1 MKNFWT
7 FPAGKDIIKG
17 TEKLPLREAASRM
30 TKKYGLPLRL
40 LLALSGTALCVLMM
54 QTESKLSFA
63 LTGLLALGLMLYLTL
78 KTGFLEAVFRSE
90 LPGVRGVA
98 AVLTLSTLYTEKS
111 HFYTTCCGW
120 LIKLLRWTGLPEG
133 LSRLAPW
140 VVALLA
146 LPMAFGYFLWISD
159 FLWEQWL
166 RFWRKT
172 DFGEQM
178 YLLCAGVL
186 FAALIVFTYSCTEAF
201 YGAHVNGYW
210 YNFDLIYSADSG
222 YLVHQDVFR
231 NVGAEQNDLR
241 QPLFGLFSMPF
252 AQAAWLIS
260 RPLFFL
266 NNRYLVVL
274 QIVEMWLFLLSGVMI
289 ARMLELEGT
298 EKLLFLAILSVTF
311 PVLIFSLT
319 AEQYLMAIFWLIL
332 LCYLEK
338 DQVGGSLSYIA
349 ATGSMLTSG
358 VFFPLVTWDK
368 KFTNFVKT
376 TAKLCAAFFGVMI
389 LSGRLTTFLDVGTY
403 IEGYGYYAG
412 GNVAPV
418 QKLMQFVNFVGCA
431 FLAPASR
438 VDFETY
444 SHVSW
449 QMEPV
454 TGWRILGFVVLAAAV
469 AGVLVKREKR
479 FSKICAGWMGFSLL
493 LLGIVGWGTIDN
505 GLMLY
510 SLYFSWAYV
519 AMCFQFVDHVL
530 SRLRPAKL
538 TVLGLIFVVT
548 AIVNFAALKEVL
560 LFAAQFFPALR

>member
-1 MKNFWT
+1 
-7 FPAGKDIIKG
+7 
-17 TEKLPLREAASRM
+17 M
-30 TKKYGLPLRL
+30 TKEYGLPLRL
-40 LLALSGTALCVLMM
+40 MLALSGTAVCVLMM
-54 QTESKLSFA
+54 QTASKLSFA
-63 LTGLLALGLMLYLTL
+63 LTGALALGLMLYLTL
-78 KTGFLEAVFRSE
+78 KTGFVEAVFRSE

-98 AVLTLSTLYTEKS
+98 AVLTLAALYTEKS
-111 HFYTTCCGW
+111 HFYTTCYGW
-120 LIKLLRWTGLPEG
+120 MTKLLGWMHLPAGLA
-133 LSRLAPW
+133 RVAPW
-140 VVALLA
+140 AVALVA
-146 LPMAFGYFLWISD
+146 LPMAFGYMLWITGFLWA
-159 FLWEQWL
+159 QWL
-166 RFWRKT
+166 RFWEKT
-172 DFGEQM
+172 DFGERM

-186 FAALIVFTYSCTEAF
+186 FAALIGFTYSCTEAF
-201 YGAHVNGYW
+201 YGAHVNGFW

-274 QIVEMWLFLLSGVMI
+274 QMMEMWLFLLAAVMI
-289 ARMLELEGT
+289 ARMLELQGT

-319 AEQYLMAIFWLIL
+319 AEQYLMAVFWLVL

-338 DQVGGSLSYIA
+338 DKVGGSLSYIA

-368 KFTNFVKT
+368 KPARFIKNTM
-376 TAKLCAAFFGVMI
+376 KLCGAFFGVMI
-389 LSGRLTTFLDVGTY
+389 LSGRLTTFLDVRTY

-412 GNVAPV
+412 GNVEPV
-418 QKLMQFVNFVGCA
+418 QKMMQFINFVGVSFA
-431 FLAPASR
+431 APASR

-454 TGWRILGFVVLAAAV
+454 TGWRFLGFVVLAAAV
-469 AGVLVKREKR
+469 AGVLVKPKKR
-479 FSKICAGWMGFSLL
+479 FSGICGGWMAFSLL

-510 SLYFSWAYV
+510 SLYFGWAYV
-519 AMCFQFVDHVL
+519 AMCVQFIDHVL
-530 SRLRPAKL
+530 ERVRPAKL
-538 TVLGLIFVVT
+538 AVLGLIFVVT
-548 AIVNFAALKEVL
+548 AVINFAALKEVL
-560 LFAAQFFPALR
+560 LFATQFFPALR